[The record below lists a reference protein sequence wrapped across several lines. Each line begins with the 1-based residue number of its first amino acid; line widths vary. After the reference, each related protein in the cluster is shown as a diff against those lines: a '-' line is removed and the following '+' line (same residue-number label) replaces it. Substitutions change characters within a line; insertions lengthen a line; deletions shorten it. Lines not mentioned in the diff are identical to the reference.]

1 MLFTTFLPKAPLLLV
16 DKVNQRPLTIDDIMK
31 KHRIVYVRENDA
43 NRLLELTN
51 ANFLVVLPNDVSSPD
66 PMTTIGERYEIL
78 ESPNS
83 HM

>member
-16 DKVNQRPLTIDDIMK
+16 DNVNKRPLTVDDIIK
-31 KHRIVYVRENDA
+31 RHRIVYVRENDA
-43 NRLLELTN
+43 NRLLELTDT
-51 ANFLVVLPNDVSSPD
+51 NFLVVLPNDTPSPD
-66 PMTTIGERYEIL
+66 PMTTIGDRYEIL